1 MCASATPRRRCCWPA
16 SSRTCSPPCSLP
28 PSDPGPASAA
38 PAVIPSLETPA
49 PTVEPIRDYRRWRPP
64 IYQKGRSPIYPYVY
78 RGPGPRGW
86 EFYGGFVP
94 YKKGDYGTQAL
105 ERSLYPDT
113 MAWPP
118 GMDVWPQAD
127 PQPPLKRK
135 RRY

>member
-1 MCASATPRRRCCWPA
+1 MLKLWEKLASAVAIA
-16 SSRTCSPPCSLP
+16 SAIWLAS
-28 PSDPGPASAA
+28 GPQAASAA
-38 PAVIPSLETPA
+38 PAVIPSLETPP

-64 IYQKGRSPIYPYVY
+64 IYQKGRTPIYPYVY

-94 YKKGDYGTQAL
+94 YQKGDYGTQAL
-105 ERSLYPDT
+105 QRSLYPDT
-113 MAWPP
+113 MSWPP
-118 GMDVWPQAD
+118 GMDVWPQPD

>member
-1 MCASATPRRRCCWPA
+1 MALFSKKKLTLGGMAVIASGLWLAAMSEPA
-16 SSRTCSPPCSLP
+16 H
-28 PSDPGPASAA
+28 AA
-38 PAVIPSLETPA
+38 PAFIPGLDNRASAL
-49 PTVEPIRDYRRWRPP
+49 EPIRDIQRWRPP

-118 GMDVWPQAD
+118 SLDVWPQPD

>member
-1 MCASATPRRRCCWPA
+1 MAFLSCDFRKLPLALGGGAALVVGLCLVSAPEPA
-16 SSRTCSPPCSLP
+16 H
-28 PSDPGPASAA
+28 AA
-38 PAVIPSLETPA
+38 PAFIPGLDNRASAL
-49 PTVEPIRDYRRWRPP
+49 EPIRDIQRWRPP

-118 GMDVWPQAD
+118 SLDVWPQPD

>member
-1 MCASATPRRRCCWPA
+1 MAFLSCKPRR
-16 SSRTCSPPCSLP
+16 LP
-28 PSDPGPASAA
+28 LALGAVAALAAGLCLVGAPGPASAA